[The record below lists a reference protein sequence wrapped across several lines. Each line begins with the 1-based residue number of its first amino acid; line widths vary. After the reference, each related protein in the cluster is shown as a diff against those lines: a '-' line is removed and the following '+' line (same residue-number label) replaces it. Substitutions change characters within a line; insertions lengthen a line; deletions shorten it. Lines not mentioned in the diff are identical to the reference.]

1 MSDKYAA
8 FGVELDAGIQQV
20 ETAVI
25 VGTITG
31 SGNATVTTT
40 SSGMAGSPL
49 VTSVAVLVNDTADTV
64 TTKMAA
70 ALNLVAVI
78 TARFKVVAEGSNLIY
93 TRLVAVAND
102 ATLNI
107 AYTNDTCTGLTPD
120 NISNDTTAGVAAVE
134 IAAVTNVSGPGL
146 AVDTED
152 VTSHDQATVWE
163 EVVATI
169 VRSGEVSLDIVYD
182 PAAATHYATEG
193 GVIYKLQNRQYTWFD
208 LIFVSTYNWSFS
220 GYVTGFEPGA
230 PVEGALTA
238 SVTIKITNAPILE

>member
-49 VTSVAVLVNDTADTV
+49 TTSVAVLVNDTADTV
-64 TTKMAA
+64 CTKMAA
-70 ALNLVAVI
+70 ALNLVAAI

-107 AYTNDTCTGLTPD
+107 AYTNGTCTGLTPD
-120 NISNDTTAGVAAVE
+120 NISNNTIAGVAAVE
-134 IAAVTNVSGPGL
+134 IAAVTNISGPGL

-152 VTSHDQATVWE
+152 VTSHDQATAWE

-238 SVTIKITNAPILE
+238 SVTIKITSPPSLE